1 MMPDLSGCIGDIARK
16 LLGPPN
22 ETLSTRAQLRFGN
35 NGSVAVEI
43 AGARRG
49 QWYDHE
55 NNLGGGPWE
64 LLTKKGGMENGA
76 AIEWIRTELGIE
88 IGHVPGPS
96 SRRIV
101 AVYDYRD
108 ERGALLFQV
117 CRFEPKDFRQRR
129 PPNGHGNPIWN
140 VKGIRRVPYRLP
152 ELLSTTADSAVF
164 IVEGEKDADRL
175 ASIGLVATCNPGGAG
190 KWQPEFKEFFR
201 GRDVVI
207 LPDNDDPGRS
217 HCHAVADGLADVARV
232 RVLALPNLK
241 PKGDISDWLAEGG
254 TCQQLEQLAAD
265 APLFRKE
272 GTPLPSLVI
281 DPGAPLDTARLFL
294 KSKHIIGGSRT
305 LHHHRGSFYAWNGK
319 CYPEA
324 EEAAFRAELYT
335 FLDQCVVAGQPDK
348 TNSHKRYKPNMA
360 RVAHVLDALK
370 AACIVPSSVHAPAWL
385 DHAPDLSPSDI
396 VSCENGLL
404 HLPSLDLLKHSP
416 EFFTHNAL
424 DFAFERN
431 AGTPVGWLRFLS
443 ELWPE
448 DAECVNTLQEMFGY
462 ALTPDTSQQK
472 AFLIIGPKRSGKGTI
487 ARILTR
493 VVGIE
498 NAVAPTIAGLGMNFG
513 LAPLIG
519 KRVAIISDARLGG
532 RADQHAIAE
541 RLLSITGEDALT
553 IDRKFQPA
561 WTGRLQ
567 TRFVVLSNELPRL
580 ADAGGALASRFIV
593 LPLTASFYG
602 REDPGL
608 TDRLL
613 CELPGVL
620 NWSIAGL
627 RRLRNRGYFLQPASA
642 AEIVQDLEDLGSPIN
657 AFLREECSVGP
668 GHTVEINLLF
678 KAWTEFSKRQGRDHA
693 GTAQTFGRDLRAK
706 LPGLTTTRP
715 RDDQGER
722 LRFYQGIGLR

>member
-1 MMPDLSGCIGDIARK
+1 
-16 LLGPPN
+16 
-22 ETLSTRAQLRFGN
+22 
-35 NGSVAVEI
+35 
-43 AGARRG
+43 
-49 QWYDHE
+49 
-55 NNLGGGPWE
+55 
-64 LLTKKGGMENGA
+64 
-76 AIEWIRTELGIE
+76 
-88 IGHVPGPS
+88 
-96 SRRIV
+96 
-101 AVYDYRD
+101 
-108 ERGALLFQV
+108 
-117 CRFEPKDFRQRR
+117 
-129 PPNGHGNPIWN
+129 
-140 VKGIRRVPYRLP
+140 
-152 ELLSTTADSAVF
+152 
-164 IVEGEKDADRL
+164 
-175 ASIGLVATCNPGGAG
+175 
-190 KWQPEFKEFFR
+190 
-201 GRDVVI
+201 
-207 LPDNDDPGRS
+207 
-217 HCHAVADGLADVARV
+217 
-232 RVLALPNLK
+232 
-241 PKGDISDWLAEGG
+241 
-254 TCQQLEQLAAD
+254 
-265 APLFRKE
+265 
-272 GTPLPSLVI
+272 
-281 DPGAPLDTARLFL
+281 
-294 KSKHIIGGSRT
+294 
-305 LHHHRGSFYAWNGK
+305 
-319 CYPEA
+319 
-324 EEAAFRAELYT
+324 
-335 FLDQCVVAGQPDK
+335 
-348 TNSHKRYKPNMA
+348 
-360 RVAHVLDALK
+360 
-370 AACIVPSSVHAPAWL
+370 
-385 DHAPDLSPSDI
+385 
-396 VSCENGLL
+396 
-404 HLPSLDLLKHSP
+404 
-416 EFFTHNAL
+416 
-424 DFAFERN
+424 
-431 AGTPVGWLRFLS
+431 
-443 ELWPE
+443 
-448 DAECVNTLQEMFGY
+448 MFGY

-627 RRLRNRGYFLQPASA
+627 RRLRNRGYFLQPPSA
-642 AEIVQDLEDLGSPIN
+642 AEIVQDLEDLGSPIT